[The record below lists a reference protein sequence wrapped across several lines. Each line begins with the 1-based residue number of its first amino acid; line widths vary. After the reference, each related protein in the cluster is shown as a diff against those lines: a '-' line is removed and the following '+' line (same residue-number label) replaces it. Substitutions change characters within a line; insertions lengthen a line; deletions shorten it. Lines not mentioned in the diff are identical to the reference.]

1 MFGALFSSAFFFNG
15 CFEGDHRFFKAF
27 VCTLLVG
34 LYFQIHSLSVA
45 QGEKAEPV
53 GRCERIEVM

>member
-1 MFGALFSSAFFFNG
+1 MFGALFSYAFFSS
-15 CFEGDHRFFKAF
+15 CFEGDHSDFKAF
-27 VCTLLVG
+27 VCTLLVT
-34 LYFQIHSLSVA
+34 LYFQIRSLSVA